1 MFRSLGIVNLAF
13 KSFKIKQLKMN
24 IFQNLKIVELA
35 SVLAGPAVG
44 MFFAELGAEVIK
56 IENKTTGG
64 DVTRSW
70 QLPNEQVNVDEN
82 GISDSAYFHSVNY
95 GKKHYFLDLQSVTD
109 REKVYDILSQRD
121 ASGKGC
127 DVVISNFKKS
137 SAEKM
142 GMDYETIKAMTP
154 SVIYAQIYG
163 FDEEDETPAFDV
175 VLQAE
180 AGFMYMNGE
189 KGGNAVKMPV
199 ALIDLLAAHQLKEG
213 ILVAML
219 KRERT
224 GEGSFVSTSLY
235 ESAVASL
242 ANQATN
248 WLMVG
253 HIPQRIGSEHPN
265 IAPYGDSFFTSDNKY
280 VVLACGTEKQWLS
293 LCKVLN
299 LNLLIEDKRFKTNAL
314 RVKNRAE
321 LYSILRGV
329 MELYRRDELIS
340 LCKKHQIPIGAIR
353 NMPEVFENKTAQA
366 MILEGTPHETVVT
379 KCVKTVAFKIL

>member
-1 MFRSLGIVNLAF
+1 
-13 KSFKIKQLKMN
+13 MN

-70 QLPNEQVNVDEN
+70 QLPNEQVNIDEN

-95 GKKHYFLDLQSVTD
+95 GKKHYFFDLQSVTD
-109 REKVYDILSQRD
+109 REKVYDILR
-121 ASGKGC
+121 GC
-127 DVVISNFKKS
+127 DVVISNFKKT

-142 GMDYETIKAMTP
+142 GMDYETIKALTP

-180 AGFMYMNGE
+180 AGFMFMNGE

-213 ILVAML
+213 ILVALL

-248 WLMVG
+248 WLMAG

-265 IAPYGDSFFTSDNKY
+265 IAPYGDMFYTLDNKY

-293 LCKVLN
+293 LCKALE
-299 LNLLIEDKRFKTNAL
+299 LEDLIEDKRFKTNAL

-321 LYSILRGV
+321 LHAILRGV
-329 MELYRRDELIS
+329 MELYGREELIE
-340 LCKKHQIPIGAIR
+340 LLKKNQIPVGAIR

-366 MILEGTPHETVVT
+366 MILEDATLENVVT